1 MTYKHLTTR
10 ELTLIADFWYQG
22 TKAYRAAKLLQRSQ
36 ETSYRVYRFLNDD
49 TTIDQY
55 LQTYQR
61 HQRRWGRKQ
70 TQQPTIDVNH
80 IHAQIKAGW
89 TPDTIIRRHEHP
101 ISCCMRTL
109 YRMLARNQY
118 GFSVQQL
125 PMKGNC
131 PANGFVEHRGKA
143 G

>member
-36 ETSYRVYRFLNDD
+36 ETIYRVYRFLNDGK
-49 TTIDQY
+49 TIDQY

-61 HQRRWGRKQ
+61 HKRRCGRKQ
-70 TQQPTIDVNH
+70 TQLPTIEANY

-89 TPDTIIRRHEHP
+89 TPDTIIGRHEHP
-101 ISCCMRTL
+101 ISCSMRTL
-109 YRMLARNQY
+109 YRM
-118 GFSVQQL
+118 F
-125 PMKGNC
+125 
-131 PANGFVEHRGKA
+131 
-143 G
+143 

>member
-36 ETSYRVYRFLNDD
+36 ETIYRVYRFLNDGK
-49 TTIDQY
+49 TIDQY

-61 HQRRWGRKQ
+61 HKRRCGRKQ
-70 TQQPTIDVNH
+70 TQLPTIEVNY

-89 TPDTIIRRHEHP
+89 TPDTIIGLLILLLVVMNTRLVAVCAP
-101 ISCCMRTL
+101 SIACLPAISMAFPL
-109 YRMLARNQY
+109 NSYR
-118 GFSVQQL
+118 
-125 PMKGNC
+125 
-131 PANGFVEHRGKA
+131 
-143 G
+143 